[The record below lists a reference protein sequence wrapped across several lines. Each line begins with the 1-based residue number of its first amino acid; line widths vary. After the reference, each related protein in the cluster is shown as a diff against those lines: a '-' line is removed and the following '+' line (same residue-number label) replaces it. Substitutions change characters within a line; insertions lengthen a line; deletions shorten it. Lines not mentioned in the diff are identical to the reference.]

1 MTTEKELGEALKRGD
16 STIEVELDL
25 SKKVVKIKT
34 AERGSW
40 ALCVG
45 AIGVAAVCGVVTI
58 STAGT
63 ATVPSA
69 FIATPAIATASGVL
83 GMSTTISAI
92 GIAIAGGGVGAL
104 NKLRGYRVEKL
115 FCTKNKNFYGSKEVE
130 LENVKPITEVPLE
143 VQKKMNK
150 QKEAYQNGIE
160 RFEEECDRYK

>member
-16 STIEVELDL
+16 STIVVEFELAN
-25 SKKVVKIKT
+25 KVIRIKAT
-34 AERGSW
+34 EKGVW

-104 NKLRGYRVEKL
+104 NKLRGYPKFWNVRCQILTFHL
-115 FCTKNKNFYGSKEVE
+115 FFIGHKCTSFTVLYN
-130 LENVKPITEVPLE
+130 
-143 VQKKMNK
+143 
-150 QKEAYQNGIE
+150 
-160 RFEEECDRYK
+160 